1 MSNLTDLKAR
11 SIKQGDGALADGTV
25 PGLRLIPGKIKG
37 QGKWEL
43 RFKSP
48 VSSKR
53 RDMGLG
59 VYPDVSLIDAREL
72 ASEARRLMREGKDPI
87 DERKAAKSAIKRE
100 TFKGAAEAAYES
112 RKAGF
117 SNAKHSAQWIQ
128 TIRTYA
134 LPKLGDKKVEEL
146 RASDFADML
155 RPIWMVKPE
164 TASRVKQRC
173 DKVMEWCI
181 ARDLIAANPVKS
193 VGSLLPKQPGKRER
207 VTRHPSMP
215 WQDVPK
221 FVTDTLQAGGNS
233 RSKVMLEFLILTA
246 TRSGEVREMEWS
258 EIDIDEAL
266 WTIPAKRMKARVEHR
281 VPLSDRAIAILQN
294 QKRKAEHQT
303 LVFPSV
309 RGKVLT
315 DMVLTK
321 LLRDKQVKSDVK
333 DRVATAHGFRSSFR
347 NWASENGYSQ
357 AIAERALAHTIK
369 NSVEWSYHRTDL
381 LDQRRIAMDNWSV
394 FVCGEA
400 SNTSKVLKLATLS
413 KKKLK

>member
-155 RPIWMVKPE
+155 RPIWMEKPE

-266 WTIPAKRMKARVEHR
+266 WTIPAKRMRARVEHR

-294 QKRKAEHQT
+294 QKIKAEHQT

-357 AIAERALAHTIK
+357 VIAERALAHTIK

-413 KKKLK
+413 KKN

>member
-1 MSNLTDLKAR
+1 M
-11 SIKQGDGALADGTV
+11 
-25 PGLRLIPGKIKG
+25 
-37 QGKWEL
+37 E
-43 RFKSP
+43 
-48 VSSKR
+48 
-53 RDMGLG
+53 
-59 VYPDVSLIDAREL
+59 
-72 ASEARRLMREGKDPI
+72 
-87 DERKAAKSAIKRE
+87 
-100 TFKGAAEAAYES
+100 
-112 RKAGF
+112 
-117 SNAKHSAQWIQ
+117 
-128 TIRTYA
+128 
-134 LPKLGDKKVEEL
+134 
-146 RASDFADML
+146 
-155 RPIWMVKPE
+155 KPE

-309 RGKVLT
+309 RVRF
-315 DMVLTK
+315 
-321 LLRDKQVKSDVK
+321 LLI
-333 DRVATAHGFRSSFR
+333 
-347 NWASENGYSQ
+347 WY
-357 AIAERALAHTIK
+357 
-369 NSVEWSYHRTDL
+369 
-381 LDQRRIAMDNWSV
+381 
-394 FVCGEA
+394 
-400 SNTSKVLKLATLS
+400 
-413 KKKLK
+413 